1 MIHSL
6 KIFIGSGFY
15 SGYFPKIPGTMGSFG
30 ALLIFLIPGFEKPI
44 IIIPMIVFSILIS
57 VYLGNY
63 FEMKYGKDPA
73 IFTLDEYVGTWIAF
87 LFLPKTMLIITIGFI
102 LWRVLDIIK
111 PYPANKLEAIKGGWG
126 IVLDDVIS
134 GMYSLIIMHIFNI
147 LFY

>member
-1 MIHSL
+1 
-6 KIFIGSGFY
+6 
-15 SGYFPKIPGTMGSFG
+15 
-30 ALLIFLIPGFEKPI
+30 
-44 IIIPMIVFSILIS
+44 MIVFSILIS